1 MGVVDS
7 TTGSNYVV
15 KIVSTLDCELL
26 KPSSSVALH
35 RHSNV
40 LVNVSPPEV
49 VSLRAII
56 GAEGKLDVT
65 YQDVGVVNTWKQ
77 EIREAVKL
85 PLTCFNLYKKIGI
98 DPPRGV
104 LPYGPPGKSN
114 QVSTVLY
121 RRNLIAISTQ
131 V

>member
-35 RHSNV
+35 RHSNALVDV
-40 LVNVSPPEV
+40 LPPEA
-49 VSLRAII
+49 VSQIAIL

-65 YQDVGVVNTWKQ
+65 YQDVGVMNT
-77 EIREAVKL
+77 
-85 PLTCFNLYKKIGI
+85 
-98 DPPRGV
+98 
-104 LPYGPPGKSN
+104 
-114 QVSTVLY
+114 
-121 RRNLIAISTQ
+121 
-131 V
+131 